1 MKYKN
6 LFEIAKWK
14 KKKVGSHWQWV
25 ERPLSDVRRM
35 EMDYIL

>member
-1 MKYKN
+1 MKYKS
-6 LFEIAKWK
+6 LSEIAKW